1 MGNTQWQRLLQIE
14 IHDKNGK
21 NRVLLRADSGRLDQ
35 LEIHFTAP
43 FLTHLI
49 HLEVSVTIY
58 NLNKKVLILL
68 RKEIQSISTQDTQV
82 LQME

>member
-21 NRVLLRADSGRLDQ
+21 NRVLLRADSGRLDR

-43 FLTHLI
+43 FF
-49 HLEVSVTIY
+49 
-58 NLNKKVLILL
+58 
-68 RKEIQSISTQDTQV
+68 
-82 LQME
+82 